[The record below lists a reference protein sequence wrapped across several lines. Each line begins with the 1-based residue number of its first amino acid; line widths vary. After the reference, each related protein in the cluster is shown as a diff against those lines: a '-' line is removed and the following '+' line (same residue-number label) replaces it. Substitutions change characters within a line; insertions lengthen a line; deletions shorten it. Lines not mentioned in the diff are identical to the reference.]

1 MTSINTIILGGGCF
15 WCTEAIFNRING
27 VINITPGYIGGKTK
41 NPTYR
46 DVCTGL
52 TGHAEVIRVEYDS
65 KLISFRDILM
75 IFFSTHDPTTFNRQG
90 NDIGTQYRSSIFT
103 SNTSER
109 KIINDYI
116 IELNQSKIY
125 LNPIVTN
132 VEKETIFYLAENY
145 HYDYFEQ
152 NKNVPYCS
160 VIIAPKVKKLIE
172 SKNSFLK

>member
-52 TGHAEVIRVEYDS
+52 SGHAEVIRVEYDS
-65 KLISFRDILM
+65 KLVSFRDILM

>member
-1 MTSINTIILGGGCF
+1 MTSINAIILGGGCF
-15 WCTEAIFNRING
+15 WCAEAIFNRING
-27 VINITPGYIGGKTK
+27 VINIAPGYIGGKTK

-103 SNTSER
+103 SNTSEM

-152 NKNVPYCS
+152 NKNDPYCS
-160 VIIAPKVKKLIE
+160 VIIAPKVKKLID
-172 SKNSFLK
+172 SKSSFLK

>member
-1 MTSINTIILGGGCF
+1 M
-15 WCTEAIFNRING
+15 
-27 VINITPGYIGGKTK
+27 
-41 NPTYR
+41 
-46 DVCTGL
+46 
-52 TGHAEVIRVEYDS
+52 
-65 KLISFRDILM
+65 
-75 IFFSTHDPTTFNRQG
+75 
-90 NDIGTQYRSSIFT
+90 
-103 SNTSER
+103 

-132 VEKETIFYLAENY
+132 IEKETIFYLAENY

-152 NKNVPYCS
+152 NKNDPYCS

>member
-52 TGHAEVIRVEYDS
+52 SGHAEVIRVEYDS
-65 KLISFRDILM
+65 KLVSFRDILM

-152 NKNVPYCS
+152 NINVPYCS

>member
-103 SNTSER
+103 SNTSEM

-152 NKNVPYCS
+152 NKNDPYCS
-160 VIIAPKVKKLIE
+160 VIIAPKVKKLID
-172 SKNSFLK
+172 SKSSFLK

>member
-103 SNTSER
+103 SNTSEM

-152 NKNVPYCS
+152 NKNDPYCS

-172 SKNSFLK
+172 SFEP